1 MAKAKQKSLTI
12 NLILNGLFS
21 MSAYLFPM
29 VALPYASRILQ
40 PAGVGRVS
48 FATSIIAYFIMVAQL
63 GIPTYGIQACA
74 KVKDDRE
81 KLSRTVQELFII
93 SIVMDIIVYAAL
105 AVALINVPRLSQDKI
120 LFVVLSI
127 NILFRSIGMEWLYR
141 ALEQYEA
148 ITLRAVIFQLLS
160 IAALVTL
167 VKDESDYIIYAFLT
181 VAATQGAGIINF
193 IQARKLID
201 IKPLWKYD
209 FKRHLKAVAV
219 FFAMACAIMIY
230 TNLDISMIGFI
241 KGDTEVGYYN
251 VAVKIKLVLV
261 TLITTIGTVLLPR
274 TSYYYV
280 KGMEREFRET
290 CKKAM
295 HGVIIIAL
303 PVALYFIIFAK
314 ESIMLISGSAFMPS
328 VIPMMII
335 MLTLPFIGMTN
346 IMGIQMLASMGK
358 EKCTLISVVAG
369 AAADFILN
377 IILIPVYGAA
387 GAAAGTLAAEIVVW
401 IVQYIFILR
410 YIGNIYQHINC
421 FKVIAACVAGAVLSY
436 IAKTMSCP
444 DIIVLIV
451 SAVIFFGVYAV
462 VLVMAKDEMALEIVG
477 KFAGT
482 IKKINKNNEGEQFTM
497 KIKNYYLKSIAD
509 DMFRHWKI
517 VVALVVVFT
526 AVFGVLGYKKS
537 NIMQNLTPE
546 QQSEVDAYN
555 EMVDSYDAQIKQ
567 CEENMKVAEQQ
578 RDEYKKYVDN
588 SIYMKLDGQN
598 IQVSTLEYAV
608 YSDNA
613 WNILCA
619 MQTYVNTSGLKE
631 KLIEKYGDEGN
642 NMNEVI
648 GCSITGNS
656 FDVTVS
662 HYDKDKSVDIRD
674 TIAKCLEDYKSEIT
688 SIHGDFEL
696 KKVSTS
702 DYVNS
707 DVNVTN
713 TQNSNNEN
721 LKNLETNITNIKS
734 SIASNMDAKK
744 NYIENN
750 KPEVMEASAPGKK
763 LIITYAIFGIILGI
777 VLPFVIFSIRYVLS
791 SRVRSARELERS
803 GMSVF
808 MKYNDKEE
816 YSDKVKQTAI
826 DISVML
832 KKNNADTLFI
842 DTMSSEENVISFV
855 DKFVI
860 ELDNVGIKASALKEV
875 GKSAD
880 DTKEIIEKGYGM
892 VLLKAGENTYPQLTE
907 HLGIHERYGAE
918 ILGSI
923 VAE

>member
-105 AVALINVPRLSQDKI
+105 AVALINVPRLSQDKL
-120 LFVVLSI
+120 LFVALSI
-127 NILFRSIGMEWLYR
+127 TILFRSIGMEWLYR

-148 ITLRAVIFQLLS
+148 ITFRAVIFQLLS

-181 VAATQGAGIINF
+181 VFATQGAGIINF
-193 IQARKLID
+193 IQAKKYIQ
-201 IKPLWKYD
+201 IKPLGNYN

-230 TNLDISMIGFI
+230 TNLDISMIGVI

-261 TLITTIGTVLLPR
+261 TFITTIGTVLLPR

-346 IMGIQMLASMGK
+346 IMGIQMLASIGK

-369 AAADFILN
+369 ALVDFILN
-377 IILIPVYGAA
+377 IIFIPRYGAA

-401 IVQYIFILR
+401 IVQYVFILK

-421 FKVIAACVAGAVLSY
+421 LKAIAACLAGAVCAY

-444 DIIVLIV
+444 DIIVLVV
-451 SAVIFFGVYAV
+451 SAVIFFCVYAV
-462 VLVMAKDEMALEIVG
+462 VLVMAKDEMALEIVERMKG
-477 KFAGT
+477 
-482 IKKINKNNEGEQFTM
+482 IIDINGER
-497 KIKNYYLKSIAD
+497 I
-509 DMFRHWKI
+509 
-517 VVALVVVFT
+517 
-526 AVFGVLGYKKS
+526 
-537 NIMQNLTPE
+537 
-546 QQSEVDAYN
+546 
-555 EMVDSYDAQIKQ
+555 
-567 CEENMKVAEQQ
+567 
-578 RDEYKKYVDN
+578 
-588 SIYMKLDGQN
+588 
-598 IQVSTLEYAV
+598 
-608 YSDNA
+608 
-613 WNILCA
+613 
-619 MQTYVNTSGLKE
+619 
-631 KLIEKYGDEGN
+631 
-642 NMNEVI
+642 
-648 GCSITGNS
+648 
-656 FDVTVS
+656 S
-662 HYDKDKSVDIRD
+662 HYVRFVLSVLDRETRHKIYIWSVVIQIGMLIMANSAYMESAMFAKVISLLKLASLALIMLKLVIDWWERLFTPKEILFLAALSVFICGLAMKNGQQHIIIVWLFILGAHDVDYTRIIKASFWTHVLCLAVVWASCGLGIVENYQFARD
-674 TIAKCLEDYKSEIT
+674 WEAGIYRNCMGFT
-688 SIHGDFEL
+688 F
-696 KKVSTS
+696 
-702 DYVNS
+702 
-707 DVNVTN
+707 VT
-713 TQNSNNEN
+713 TGTN
-721 LKNLETNITNIKS
+721 LFFYTVLMQVYLRKS
-734 SIASNMDAKK
+734 SITWLELIADTGIAIWQFSYTDTK
-744 NYIENN
+744 NAFAAT
-750 KPEVMEASAPGKK
+750 M
-763 LIITYAIFGIILGI
+763 LIIVLASIWKLSFRLRYVAVNKKILLGMLAPVMMLIFGGASIYGNLNHGILEWFDELVTGRLSLTKSAYETYGIHLFGDKIHWVGFDALQKMTEPYNYVDSSYMQKLYDMGIIFMILFFIGVYLVMKKA
-777 VLPFVIFSIRYVLS
+777 VLNKDYYLILVLC
-791 SRVRSARELERS
+791 
-803 GMSVF
+803 
-808 MKYNDKEE
+808 
-816 YSDKVKQTAI
+816 
-826 DISVML
+826 VML
-832 KKNNADTLFI
+832 LHGTFEPQIFI
-842 DTMSSEENVISFV
+842 LHYNVF
-855 DKFVI
+855 
-860 ELDNVGIKASALKEV
+860 
-875 GKSAD
+875 
-880 DTKEIIEKGYGM
+880 IIAYSYIREKGYDRR
-892 VLLKAGENTYPQLTE
+892 LIKEGECELQQCFDSTLRKGVCDSGE
-907 HLGIHERYGAE
+907 
-918 ILGSI
+918 
-923 VAE
+923 